1 VEPHVTPGP
10 IQVIANPNSGAGK
23 ANRLLPRV
31 ERGLEA
37 MGLSGTIHRTREPGH
52 ATELARTAAR
62 DGVSRILVLGGDGT
76 IHEVANGLLDPG
88 TPRVPPIA
96 VLPVG
101 TGNDFH
107 RMVRGGKGVEGALE
121 TLQKGIPRAFD
132 VGRVRW
138 EGGQRYFVNLLGVGV
153 DTEVLR
159 RREGMKWLS
168 GVRQYLAAVPAALVR
183 FRCIPLTVELR
194 GKGGG
199 SRPDLGEAD
208 LLKAE
213 VLLAAV
219 TVGPSVGGGFFLSPG
234 AQPDD
239 GLLDLFVAERLTLF
253 QVMRYIPRVLRGTL
267 GRAPRIHTGQVSDL
281 VFRSSDGRPL
291 AFELDGEVM
300 PLEVSCLEIDI
311 RPACLPVLE
320 LREGAS

>member
-1 VEPHVTPGP
+1 VTSGP

-52 ATELARTAAR
+52 ATELAREAAR

-76 IHEVANGLLDPG
+76 IHEVANGLLDPD
-88 TPRVPPIA
+88 TPTVPPIA

-107 RMVRGGKGVEGALE
+107 RMVEGGKGVDGALA
-121 TLQKGIPRAFD
+121 TLQRGIPRAFD

-138 EGGQRYFVNLLGVGV
+138 DGGERYFVNLLGVGV

-183 FRCIPLTVELR
+183 FRCIPLTVEWGR
-194 GKGGG
+194 EGGG
-199 SRPDLGEAD
+199 AAAGRGEAD
-208 LLKAE
+208 LLEAE

-219 TVGPSVGGGFFLSPG
+219 TVGPSVGGGFFLSPD
-234 AQPDD
+234 AKPDD
-239 GLLDLFVAERLTLF
+239 GLLDLFVAERLALF
-253 QVMRYIPRVLRGTL
+253 QVMRYIPRVLRGKL
-267 GRAPRIHTGQVSDL
+267 GGAPRIHTRQVRD
-281 VFRSSDGRPL
+281 VTFRSDDDRPV
-291 AFELDGEVM
+291 AFELDGELM
-300 PLEVSCLEIDI
+300 PMTASRLEIDI

-320 LREGAS
+320 LREEGP